1 MKLEQLICVLIRTL
15 TNEHYKSDKLQQRK
29 LGQNF
34 VNDVSGIARTWNYT
48 HTHTHEFI
56 TFIAARLILITNGK
70 IHRISRRSLFQLISI
85 RFLLQSKTIAK
96 YLGLGRMYLFVL
108 NFNCVFERERKS
120 VKPAKCWCCFTCFMT
135 SKVTKAPESALYDPE
150 NTLKT
155 FPMKCRMH
163 R

>member
-1 MKLEQLICVLIRTL
+1 MNITKAINCNNENWVRISLMMSRVLPA
-15 TNEHYKSDKLQQRK
+15 
-29 LGQNF
+29 LG
-34 VNDVSGIARTWNYT
+34 IT

-108 NFNCVFERERKS
+108 NFNCVLERERKS